1 MKRGSWHMYYQ
12 IKQGRMRGRE
22 IHKMR
27 ARKPRDKIQDETGG
41 EMKAVKRSLKRRM
54 MRMGQKYLVT
64 PDGGGPE
71 GIVLIFKISLL

>member
-1 MKRGSWHMYYQ
+1 MYYQ

-41 EMKAVKRSLKRRM
+41 EMKAAKCESDPHDEKVVTNY
-54 MRMGQKYLVT
+54 YL
-64 PDGGGPE
+64 
-71 GIVLIFKISLL
+71 I